1 MPALPF
7 DRTLFDTSRDEL
19 PAWLEVLLV
28 VLLAAQAARLLWI
41 AFAMPIGPIG
51 TDARGPGGG
60 TDGEAGVATAAP
72 AAGQTSTS
80 LLAHGDLFFRQ
91 ASTEVAD
98 ALGYRLFGVRVD
110 GDRSSAILG
119 HDGQQRAYIVG
130 DRIASGLILDA
141 VFADHAV
148 LRAGGRRHRV
158 DLPDGSQLSASQA
171 GPPVA
176 GTLPVGQP
184 AKQGPVAAVAEVD
197 PQQLLASAGLR
208 ARSDGGEVTG
218 YTLVPRGNE
227 ALLRKAG
234 LQPGDVLLSVNGQP
248 LDPER
253 LGELK
258 EELEGRSQA
267 TITFQRD
274 GRTRS
279 VTLKAKP

>member
-7 DRTLFDTSRDEL
+7 DRNIFSHARDAL

-28 VLLAAQAARLLWI
+28 LLLAMQVAHLLWT

-51 TDARGPGGG
+51 TSVRGTSVRGPGAG
-60 TDGEAGVATAAP
+60 TTQTG
-72 AAGQTSTS
+72 GQTTAS
-80 LLAHGDLFFRQ
+80 LLAHGDLFFEQ
-91 ASTEVAD
+91 ATTQVAD

-119 HDGQQRAYIVG
+119 HDGQQRAYAVG
-130 DRIASGLILDA
+130 DEIASGLILDA

-148 LRAGGRRHRV
+148 LRAGSRRHRV
-158 DLPDGSQLSASQA
+158 ELPRGSQLSGAQPGS
-171 GPPVA
+171 PIA
-176 GTLPVGQP
+176 GTLPVGKP
-184 AKQGPVAAVAEVD
+184 AKPDPVTAVAEVD
-197 PQQLLASAGLR
+197 PQQLLANAGLR
-208 ARSDGGEVTG
+208 ARSEGGEVTG

-227 ALLRKAG
+227 ALLREAG
-234 LQPGDVLLSVNGQP
+234 LQPGDVLLSVNGQR

-258 EELEGRSQA
+258 SELAGRSQA

-279 VTLKAKP
+279 VTLKAQP